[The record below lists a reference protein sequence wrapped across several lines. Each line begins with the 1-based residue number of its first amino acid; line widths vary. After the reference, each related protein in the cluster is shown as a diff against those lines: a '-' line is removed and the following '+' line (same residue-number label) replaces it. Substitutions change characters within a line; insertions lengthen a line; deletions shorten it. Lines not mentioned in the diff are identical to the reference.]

1 MGNQPNLNPNKYRS
15 IIAVKKYG
23 KELINAKL
31 GGTIESNFPSLLQ
44 AINIPA
50 NDPSINEIISEKPTS
65 SKVQPNP
72 DNMIVET
79 FSGKYAVEI
88 PKSPWKRCL
97 KYKKYF
103 FNNGSF
109 VKPKVCFRASIAS
122 GFNFPLKLANI
133 TDIGSPGIKRGMKK
147 FNVMAAHPA
156 II

>member
-50 NDPSINEIISEKPTS
+50 NDPSINEIVSEKPTR
-65 SKVQPNP
+65 SKVQPSP

-88 PKSPWKRCL
+88 PRSPWKRCFI
-97 KYKKYF
+97 YKKYL

-122 GFNFPLKLANI
+122 GFNLPLKLANI

-147 FNVMAAHPA
+147 FNVIAAHPA